1 MRNLIEHPITLDE
14 KIEAM
19 EEAVLLS
26 ASIDGQG
33 GGVGNPTL
41 AALVAILEELKEEK
55 NNEPSAG

>member
-26 ASIDGQG
+26 ASIDGHG
-33 GGVGNPTL
+33 GGVGTPTL